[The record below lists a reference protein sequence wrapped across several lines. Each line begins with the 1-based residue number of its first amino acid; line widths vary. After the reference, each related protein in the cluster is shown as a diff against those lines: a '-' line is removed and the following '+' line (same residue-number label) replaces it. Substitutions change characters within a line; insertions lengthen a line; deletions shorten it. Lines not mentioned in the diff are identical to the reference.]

1 MQLTGNKSHSN
12 YITFGVL
19 VLLITG
25 LAAWLYSVLEYR
37 MVKEDKGYQ
46 GEAVTNPYLAAEFF
60 LRRMGQ
66 KAEEIK
72 LFTDNKT
79 QLSAYDTLLIPS
91 VRLAFDT
98 RRSDELLQWVDQGG
112 HLIITAQVDAE
123 SKISSRDHI
132 LEKLGLFIER
142 QALNEDSLQL
152 EAPVNIAIVDED
164 DFWQADFD
172 DYLVISTTS
181 EFNSEIIWSI
191 DDEDRTHALQ
201 IKRGNG
207 RLTLLSDMRLFRN
220 SYIDAY
226 DHAAFLFSLANDQL
240 LSGDAG
246 VFYYSLF
253 DDQMSL
259 WQWLWENAS
268 TFMLS
273 LLLLVIIILWMLI
286 PRFGPLINVHQPVRR
301 QFLDHLAASGNYHW
315 RQGHYY
321 RLLTEVRKQL
331 SHRVKLKYP
340 EWSNL
345 SKQDQVSHFAEISQL
360 ESLAIEKALFD
371 TRIEQ
376 VNDFINKIKILEK
389 LRKSL

>member
-91 VRLAFDT
+91 VRLAFDS